1 MTKGRREPY
10 RSTALLFYIYRVGYI
25 SNSGIMV
32 VRGERINEE
41 KLYSYVYYAFYSIH
55 YGRNGGKGF
64 V

>member
-1 MTKGRREPY
+1 MRDKREPHGI
-10 RSTALLFYIYRVGYI
+10 TALFFTISVLGYI
-25 SNSGIMV
+25 SNTGIMV
-32 VRGERINEE
+32 IRGERIDEE